1 MHSCRVGYS
10 RDVCMYV
17 DDSPKFLAA
26 DWPNAKYTN
35 LNKSGAQ
42 CERWAEKQVPSND
55 VLSSSASTTPCPE
68 YTLPYLQL

>member
-1 MHSCRVGYS
+1 MYS
-10 RDVCMYV
+10 MCE

-35 LNKSGAQ
+35 LDKSGAQ

-55 VLSSSASTTPCPE
+55 VVNSSASTTPCPDLTSN
-68 YTLPYLQL
+68 YS